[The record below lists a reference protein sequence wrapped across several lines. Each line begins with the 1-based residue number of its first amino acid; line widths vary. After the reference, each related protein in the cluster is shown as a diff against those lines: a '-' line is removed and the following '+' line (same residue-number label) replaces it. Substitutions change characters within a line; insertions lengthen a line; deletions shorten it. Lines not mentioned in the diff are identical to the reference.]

1 MDFNYKLAGFMSIY
15 GVIKFQAPFERLK
28 EYNYSPEVRLYKAIL
43 TQAII
48 DASNIMD
55 VKDSKKLELEAKIWI
70 FGNSQYFQE
79 VCYNAEI
86 EPGFVIRIAKE
97 AIKLN
102 CTKKIYTKPKKT
114 TRKNKFNL
122 DIEQQYIA

>member
-1 MDFNYKLAGFMSIY
+1 MY

-28 EYNYSPEVRLYKAIL
+28 EYDYSPEVRLYKAIL

-48 DASNIMD
+48 DASNI
-55 VKDSKKLELEAKIWI
+55 VEAKDAKKLKLEAKRWI
-70 FGNSQYFQE
+70 FGNSKYFQE
-79 VCYNAEI
+79 VCYNAKI

-102 CTKKIYTKPKKT
+102 CTKRIDIKSEPNI
-114 TRKNKFNL
+114 REGKFHL
-122 DIEQQYIA
+122 DIKRKYIA